1 MKKRKKESSSIK
13 YLIYMILVVVAIVV
27 VIGLT
32 SPSDFDTSAYTQIKF
47 TEMYETVDG
56 TKAVSQTL
64 RNLDGKKVKLSGYMA
79 EQSPVDESFI
89 YLVSQPYVVCP
100 FCAVGDITMLEVMSV
115 SMANGGT
122 ISFRN
127 MPVDVYG
134 TLEVTPKEDTF
145 GYTTQFRILA
155 DRVVNLEEG
164 VTNSITDEYYNRLNE
179 DGMIFDIQTLQMELD
194 SIINP
199 DTIKT
204 NYGTTNP
211 VDVIDKIKS
220 DSLWDYSDY
229 VGYPT
234 GTETGM
240 QGYVNY
246 IKECPGIVAS
256 VAPTDEKLIALNE
269 ELINIYEKQ
278 IVLMEEIAVIVDDI
292 KLKQMTDEEKIATYN
307 LLTSFCDRNLELFEE
322 FTTWNNKLRE

>member
-1 MKKRKKESSSIK
+1 MIKIKEI
-13 YLIYMILVVVAIVV
+13 ILAIVALV
-27 VIGLT
+27 GGLI
-32 SPSDFDTSAYTQIKF
+32 SPSEFDTSEFDTSAYTQIKF
-47 TEMYETVDG
+47 TEMYETVNG

-64 RNLDGKKVKLSGYMA
+64 KNLDGKKVKLSGYMV

-127 MPVDVYG
+127 MPVDIYG
-134 TLEVTPKEDTF
+134 TLEVTPREDTF
-145 GYTTQFRILA
+145 GYTTQFRIIA
-155 DRVVNLEEG
+155 DRVVNLEED
-164 VTNSITDEYYNRLNE
+164 VTNSITDEYYNQLNE
-179 DGMIFDIQTLQMELD
+179 KGMIFDIQTLQMELD

-199 DTIKT
+199 VTIKT
-204 NYGTTNP
+204 NYETTNP
-211 VDVIDKIKS
+211 VEVIDKIKA
-220 DSLWDYSDY
+220 DSLWDYSKY
-229 VGYPT
+229 VGFPT
-234 GTETGM
+234 GNETGM